1 MGIDKDMFER
11 LLRTALQVIGAVVAT
26 KYIGEANWAALSGA
40 ILTGGT
46 TIWTIYAAKKA
57 VK

>member
-1 MGIDKDMFER
+1 MDKDMFER

-26 KYIGEANWAALSGA
+26 KYVGEANWAALSGA

-46 TIWTIYAAKKA
+46 TIWTIYASRKA